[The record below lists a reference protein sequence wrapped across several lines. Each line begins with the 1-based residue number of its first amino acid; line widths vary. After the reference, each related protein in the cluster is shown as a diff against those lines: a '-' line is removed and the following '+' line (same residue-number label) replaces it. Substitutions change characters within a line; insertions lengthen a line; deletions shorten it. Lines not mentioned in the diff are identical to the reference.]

1 MKQESIYKPPEKIQI
16 RKIKL
21 NNNLFLFSN
30 QVSNKL
36 DLISSNQ
43 RFKKKQN
50 FSNMTQRKRI
60 KIKDEIKNKLNKG
73 MQSVM
78 SYRSSLNIYLPN
90 IPKDKSKTYRI
101 INKNSKREVSIN
113 SVSLNLEKNNSQK
126 TIKIKGNMKEKF
138 LQRYKIYRR
147 LIKQELL
154 DPNYSIN
161 CSKNFF
167 NNNNKKNIFS
177 SNTNNCSN
185 NINTNNK
192 NSLKDLN
199 KLYTTIRK
207 IKIFNPDKENINFY
221 TIHMKYL

>member
-21 NNNLFLFSN
+21 NNNLLLFSN

-147 LIKQELL
+147 LIKKELL

-221 TIHMKYL
+221 TIHMK

>member
-50 FSNMTQRKRI
+50 FSNMTQRKKI

-147 LIKQELL
+147 LIKKELL

-185 NINTNNK
+185 NINTNSK

-221 TIHMKYL
+221 TIHMK

>member
-21 NNNLFLFSN
+21 NNNLLLFSN

-147 LIKQELL
+147 LIKKELF

-221 TIHMKYL
+221 TIHMK

>member
-1 MKQESIYKPPEKIQI
+1 MEQESIYKPPEKIQI

-21 NNNLFLFSN
+21 NNNLLLFSN

-147 LIKQELL
+147 LIKKELL

-221 TIHMKYL
+221 TIHMK

>member
-21 NNNLFLFSN
+21 NNNLLLFSN

-147 LIKQELL
+147 LIKKELL
-154 DPNYSIN
+154 EPNYSIN

-167 NNNNKKNIFS
+167 NNSNKRNIFS
-177 SNTNNCSN
+177 NNTNNCSN

-199 KLYTTIRK
+199 KIYTTIRK

-221 TIHMKYL
+221 TIHMK

>member
-1 MKQESIYKPPEKIQI
+1 MKHESIYKPPEKIQI

-21 NNNLFLFSN
+21 NNNLLLFSN

-147 LIKQELL
+147 LIKKELL
-154 DPNYSIN
+154 EPNYSIN

-167 NNNNKKNIFS
+167 NNSNKRNIFS
-177 SNTNNCSN
+177 NNTNNCSN

-221 TIHMKYL
+221 TIHMK

>member
-21 NNNLFLFSN
+21 NNNLLLFSN

-167 NNNNKKNIFS
+167 NNSNKRNIFS
-177 SNTNNCSN
+177 NNTNNCSN

-221 TIHMKYL
+221 TIHMK

>member
-21 NNNLFLFSN
+21 NNNLLLFSN

-199 KLYTTIRK
+199 KIYTTIRK

-221 TIHMKYL
+221 TIHMK

>member
-21 NNNLFLFSN
+21 NNNLLLFSN

-221 TIHMKYL
+221 TIQMK

>member
-16 RKIKL
+16 KKIKL

-147 LIKQELL
+147 LIKKELL

-161 CSKNFF
+161 CYKNFF
-167 NNNNKKNIFS
+167 NNSNKRNIFS
-177 SNTNNCSN
+177 NNTNNCSN

-221 TIHMKYL
+221 TIHMK

>member
-21 NNNLFLFSN
+21 NNNLLLFSN

-147 LIKQELL
+147 LIKKELL
-154 DPNYSIN
+154 EPNYSIN
-161 CSKNFF
+161 YSKNFF

-221 TIHMKYL
+221 TIHMK

>member
-21 NNNLFLFSN
+21 NNNLLLFSN

-147 LIKQELL
+147 LIKKELL

-167 NNNNKKNIFS
+167 NNKNKKNIFS

-192 NSLKDLN
+192 NSFNDLN

-221 TIHMKYL
+221 TIHMK

>member
-21 NNNLFLFSN
+21 NNNLLLFSN

-221 TIHMKYL
+221 TIHMK

>member
-21 NNNLFLFSN
+21 NNNLLLFSN

-147 LIKQELL
+147 LIKKELI

-167 NNNNKKNIFS
+167 NNSNKRNIFS
-177 SNTNNCSN
+177 NNTNNCSN

-221 TIHMKYL
+221 TIHMK

>member
-21 NNNLFLFSN
+21 NNNLLLFSN

-192 NSLKDLN
+192 NSLKDVN

-221 TIHMKYL
+221 TIHMK

>member
-21 NNNLFLFSN
+21 NNNLLLFSN

-147 LIKQELL
+147 LIKKELL

-167 NNNNKKNIFS
+167 NNSNKRNIFS
-177 SNTNNCSN
+177 NNTNNCSN

-192 NSLKDLN
+192 NSLRDLN

-221 TIHMKYL
+221 TIHMK

>member
-21 NNNLFLFSN
+21 NNNLLLFSN

-147 LIKQELL
+147 LIKKELL

-192 NSLKDLN
+192 NFLKDLN

-221 TIHMKYL
+221 TIHMK

>member
-21 NNNLFLFSN
+21 NNNLLLFSN

-147 LIKQELL
+147 LITKELF

-167 NNNNKKNIFS
+167 NNSNKRNIFS
-177 SNTNNCSN
+177 NNTNNCSN

-192 NSLKDLN
+192 NSLRDLN

-207 IKIFNPDKENINFY
+207 IKIFNPDKENINYY
-221 TIHMKYL
+221 TIHMK

>member
-1 MKQESIYKPPEKIQI
+1 MKQESINKPPEKIQI

-147 LIKQELL
+147 LIKKELL
-154 DPNYSIN
+154 EPNYSIN

-221 TIHMKYL
+221 TIHMK

>member
-21 NNNLFLFSN
+21 NNNLLLFSN

-147 LIKQELL
+147 LIKKELL
-154 DPNYSIN
+154 EPNYSIN

-221 TIHMKYL
+221 TIYMK

>member
-1 MKQESIYKPPEKIQI
+1 MKQESIYKTPEKIQI

-21 NNNLFLFSN
+21 NNNLLLFSN

-147 LIKQELL
+147 LIKKELF

-221 TIHMKYL
+221 TIHMK

>member
-21 NNNLFLFSN
+21 NNNLLLFSN

-147 LIKQELL
+147 LIKKELI

-167 NNNNKKNIFS
+167 NNKNKKNIFS

-192 NSLKDLN
+192 NSFNDLN

-221 TIHMKYL
+221 TIHMK

>member
-21 NNNLFLFSN
+21 NNNLLLFSN

-78 SYRSSLNIYLPN
+78 SYRSSL
-90 IPKDKSKTYRI
+90 
-101 INKNSKREVSIN
+101 
-113 SVSLNLEKNNSQK
+113 
-126 TIKIKGNMKEKF
+126 
-138 LQRYKIYRR
+138 
-147 LIKQELL
+147 
-154 DPNYSIN
+154 
-161 CSKNFF
+161 
-167 NNNNKKNIFS
+167 
-177 SNTNNCSN
+177 
-185 NINTNNK
+185 
-192 NSLKDLN
+192 
-199 KLYTTIRK
+199 
-207 IKIFNPDKENINFY
+207 
-221 TIHMKYL
+221 

>member
-21 NNNLFLFSN
+21 NNNLLLFSN

-147 LIKQELL
+147 LIKKELL
-154 DPNYSIN
+154 EPNYSIN

-167 NNNNKKNIFS
+167 NNSNKRNIFS
-177 SNTNNCSN
+177 NNTNNCSN

-192 NSLKDLN
+192 NSLRDLN

-221 TIHMKYL
+221 TIHMK

>member
-1 MKQESIYKPPEKIQI
+1 MEQESIYKPPEKIQI

-147 LIKQELL
+147 LIKKELL

-199 KLYTTIRK
+199 KLYTTKRK

-221 TIHMKYL
+221 TIHMK

>member
-1 MKQESIYKPPEKIQI
+1 MKHESIYKPPEKIQI

-21 NNNLFLFSN
+21 NNNLLLFSN

-50 FSNMTQRKRI
+50 FSNMTQRKKI

-147 LIKQELL
+147 LIKKELL

-177 SNTNNCSN
+177 NNTNNCSN

-221 TIHMKYL
+221 TIHMK